1 VNKKTLIFGLIIV
14 AAVVAGSLLLRT
26 RNKSP
31 KQTEEKSEPNT
42 VEISLAAQKNGGIQI
57 AESTTQTLQQK
68 VSTTGVISPDEAR
81 VSHIVPLS
89 QGVIED
95 VLVQLGDRVSKGQ
108 RLIVYDNIELG
119 AYVGEY
125 NNRSGLLQKTE
136 AQRDVAKKS
145 LDRANSLIAVE
156 AISPR
161 ELDLRRAEYQQ
172 ANAEVDS
179 RRAELARAEEKLH
192 RFGLTDPEIRRLN
205 TPEHGS
211 EKSFHRTAS
220 HATLRSPLSGVI
232 TKFEVSKG
240 EVVSRD
246 KELLSVVDTSTVWA
260 LADVYEKDIRYVAR
274 GGRCYVALSAYP
286 GEVFKGTIAHLSDS
300 LDPASRTA
308 KLRCVLPN
316 ADGRLKLEMFA
327 TVSLPTKES
336 RTGVI
341 VPATALQEIYGQSV
355 VFIQTEPSKFQKRVI
370 ELGERTKDA
379 IEIRSGLK
387 AGEKVVTSGSFYVKA
402 AFLREQIGEGE

>member
-1 VNKKTLIFGLIIV
+1 VNKKTLIFGLIVV

-89 QGVIED
+89 QGVVED
-95 VLVQLGDRVSKGQ
+95 LLVQLGDRVSKGQ
-108 RLIVYDNIELG
+108 RLLVYDNVELG
-119 AYVGEY
+119 EYVGEY
-125 NNRSGLLQKTE
+125 SNLSGLLQKTE
-136 AQRDVAKKS
+136 AQRNVAKKS

-192 RFGLTDPEIRRLN
+192 RFGLTDPEIRQLN
-205 TPEHGS
+205 SPEHGL

-220 HATLRSPLSGVI
+220 HSVIRSPLSGVV
-232 TKFEVSKG
+232 TKFEVCKG

-246 KELLSVVDTSTVWA
+246 KELLSIVDTSTVWA
-260 LADVYEKDIRYVAR
+260 LADVYEKDIRYVGR
-274 GGRCYVALSAYP
+274 GGQCDVALSAYP

-316 ADGRLKLEMFA
+316 TDGRLKLEMFA

-336 RTGVI
+336 RTGII
-341 VPATALQEIYGQSV
+341 VPATALQEINGQPV
-355 VFIQTEPSKFQKRVI
+355 VFIQTEPAKFQKRVI
-370 ELGERTKDA
+370 ELGERTKEV
-379 IEIRSGLK
+379 IEIRSGVK
-387 AGEKVVTSGSFYVKA
+387 AGEKVVTNGSFYVKA